1 MFSKFFDCYLLE
13 ISEPCLKFLM
23 GHQNIIYVFSYCKLI
38 ANFEQTKDDFLFLL
52 FFAL

>member
-13 ISEPCLKFLM
+13 ISEPCLQFLM
-23 GHQNIIYVFSYCKLI
+23 GHQNIIYVFSYCELI